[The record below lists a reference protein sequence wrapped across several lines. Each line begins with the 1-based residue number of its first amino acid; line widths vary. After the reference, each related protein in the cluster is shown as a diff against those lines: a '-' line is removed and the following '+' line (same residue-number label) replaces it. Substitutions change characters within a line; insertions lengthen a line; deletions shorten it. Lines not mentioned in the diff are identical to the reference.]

1 MTLNCLKARDGPLN
15 GRPLNIKEK
24 MKLITRD
31 TDYALRA
38 VCFIAKQNSKI
49 VPVSKMIK
57 ELRMPGPFLRKILQV
72 LNRKGILKSHKGKG
86 GGFSLG
92 VSPQKIYLVEL
103 AEIFQ
108 GPLKL
113 NDCIFRSKACPSVKV
128 CSLSAKLGKIEKM
141 VKKELS
147 LITIASLM
155 KEDNVD
161 K

>member
-1 MTLNCLKARDGPLN
+1 
-15 GRPLNIKEK
+15 

-38 VCFIAKQNSKI
+38 VCFIAKQKSKI
-49 VPVSKMIK
+49 VPVSRMIK
-57 ELRMPGPFLRKILQV
+57 ELKMPGPFLRKILQV
-72 LNRKGILKSHKGKG
+72 LNRKGILKSHKGQG

-92 VSPQKIYLVEL
+92 VPPERIYLVKL

-108 GPLKL
+108 GPLNL
-113 NDCIFRSKACPSVKV
+113 NDCIFKRKPCPSVKV
-128 CSLSAKLGKIEKM
+128 CALSAKLERIEKI
-141 VKKELS
+141 VKNELS

-155 KEDNVD
+155 KG

>member
-1 MTLNCLKARDGPLN
+1 
-15 GRPLNIKEK
+15 

-31 TDYALRA
+31 TDYSLRA

-49 VPVSKMIK
+49 VPVSRMIK
-57 ELRMPGPFLRKILQV
+57 ELKMPGPFLRKILQV
-72 LNRKGILKSHKGKG
+72 LNRKGILKSHKGQG
-86 GGFSLG
+86 GGFSLEA
-92 VSPQKIYLVEL
+92 SPERIYLVKL

-113 NDCIFRSKACPSVKV
+113 NDCIFKRKPCPSVKV
-128 CSLSAKLGKIEKM
+128 CALSAKLERIEKI

-155 KEDNVD
+155 KG
-161 K
+161 

>member
-1 MTLNCLKARDGPLN
+1 
-15 GRPLNIKEK
+15 

-49 VPVSKMIK
+49 VPVSRMIK
-57 ELRMPGPFLRKILQV
+57 ELKMPGPFLRKILQV
-72 LNRKGILKSHKGKG
+72 LNRKGILKSHKGQG

-92 VSPQKIYLVEL
+92 IPTEKIYPVKL

-113 NDCIFRSKACPSVKV
+113 NDCIFKRKPCPSVKV
-128 CSLSAKLGKIEKM
+128 CALSAKLERIEEI

-155 KEDNVD
+155 KGR
-161 K
+161 

>member
-1 MTLNCLKARDGPLN
+1 
-15 GRPLNIKEK
+15 

-49 VPVSKMIK
+49 VPVSRMIK
-57 ELRMPGPFLRKILQV
+57 ELKMPGPFLRKILQV
-72 LNRKGILKSHKGKG
+72 LNRKGILKSHKGQG

-92 VSPQKIYLVEL
+92 IPTEKIYLVKL

-113 NDCIFRSKACPSVKV
+113 NDCIFKRKPCPSVKV
-128 CSLSAKLGKIEKM
+128 CALSAKLERIEEI

-155 KEDNVD
+155 KERRCR
-161 K
+161 

>member
-1 MTLNCLKARDGPLN
+1 
-15 GRPLNIKEK
+15 

-38 VCFIAKQNSKI
+38 LCFIIKNKKK
-49 VPVSKMIK
+49 VMPVSLLAEKTGIP
-57 ELRMPGPFLRKILQV
+57 RPFLRKILQI
-72 LNRKGILKSHKGKG
+72 LNRKGILKSHKGQG
-86 GGFSLG
+86 GGFSLR
-92 VSPQKIYLVEL
+92 VPPERIYLVKL

-113 NDCIFRSKACPSVKV
+113 NDCIFKRKACPSVKV
-128 CSLSAKLGKIEKM
+128 CALSAKLERIEKI
-141 VKKELS
+141 VKNELS

-155 KEDNVD
+155 KG

>member
-1 MTLNCLKARDGPLN
+1 
-15 GRPLNIKEK
+15 

-38 VCFIAKQNSKI
+38 VCFLAKQNNKI
-49 VPVSKMIK
+49 VPVSKMIQ
-57 ELRMPGPFLRKILQV
+57 ELKMPGPFLRKILQI
-72 LNRKGILKSHKGKG
+72 LNRKGILKSHKGQG

-92 VSPQKIYLVEL
+92 VPPERIYLVKL

-113 NDCIFRSKACPSVKV
+113 NDCIFKRKPCPSVKV
-128 CSLSAKLGKIEKM
+128 CALSAKLERIEEI

-155 KEDNVD
+155 KGR
-161 K
+161 

>member
-1 MTLNCLKARDGPLN
+1 
-15 GRPLNIKEK
+15 

-38 VCFIAKQNSKI
+38 VCFIAKQNSEI
-49 VPVSKMIK
+49 VPVSRMIK
-57 ELRMPGPFLRKILQV
+57 ELKMPGPFLRKILQV
-72 LNRKGILKSHKGKG
+72 LNRKGMLKSHKGQG

-92 VSPQKIYLVEL
+92 VTPEKIYLVKL

-113 NDCIFRSKACPSVKV
+113 NDCIFKRKPCPSVKV
-128 CSLSAKLGKIEKM
+128 CALSAKLERIEKI

-155 KEDNVD
+155 KGE
-161 K
+161 

>member
-1 MTLNCLKARDGPLN
+1 
-15 GRPLNIKEK
+15 

-38 VCFIAKQNSKI
+38 VCFITKQNSRI
-49 VPVSKMIK
+49 VPVSRMIK
-57 ELRMPGPFLRKILQV
+57 ELKMPGPFLRKILQV
-72 LNRKGILKSHKGKG
+72 LNRKGILKSHKGQG

-92 VSPQKIYLVEL
+92 IPTEKIYLVKL

-113 NDCIFRSKACPSVKV
+113 NDCIFKRKPCPSVKV
-128 CSLSAKLGKIEKM
+128 CALSAKLERIEEI

-155 KEDNVD
+155 KERRCR
-161 K
+161 